1 MPSVYCPLRSPVFLE
16 SCSHLLRKPFGLHPL
31 ARPKAQ
37 TSVRSHCSSNRCVHF
52 HRRSSLLHFCFLL
65 FTSAMVSPNDPKS
78 SLLTER
84 SPSLL
89 RCWHCHSTGW
99 TQNLCILTKS
109 FFLFLRK
116 LPCLFISAS
125 TSCILPTVRLQLR
138 NSTKT
143 IKPSFPK
150 LSIPSILL
158 PLFLAFVQ
166 FYSFL
171 WQKTIFF
178 TMSIFI
184 SGWMVHSSLTACWP
198 GSASSYSPCLSSFW
212 R

>member
-1 MPSVYCPLRSPVFLE
+1 MR
-16 SCSHLLRKPFGLHPL
+16 PF
-31 ARPKAQ
+31 
-37 TSVRSHCSSNRCVHF
+37 SSEKQ
-52 HRRSSLLHFCFLL
+52 SSAFLL
-65 FTSAMVSPNDPKS
+65 FTIYF
-78 SLLTER
+78 
-84 SPSLL
+84 
-89 RCWHCHSTGW
+89 CHG
-99 TQNLCILTKS
+99 LTKRPQKQPFNGTQS
-109 FFLFLRK
+109 QPSQMLTLPQHRVDSKLMYLDQIIFLFLRK

-125 TSCILPTVRLQLR
+125 TSCILPTVGLQLR

-184 SGWMVHSSLTACWP
+184 SGWMVHSSLTAC
-198 GSASSYSPCLSSFW
+198 
-212 R
+212 